1 MRRIDRRLM
10 AKLAREH
17 GHADTPIVYHDRQWL
32 VRELF
37 WRSHDS
43 LLDLSR
49 PPSRKRV
56 LDFGGGNGVLL
67 PTLSPRFDEVV
78 CVDLHA
84 RMAREVVRLFELPNV
99 EVMEGDIFQLKL
111 PDGHFDTIIAASVL
125 EHIEDLP
132 PLAAEIA
139 RLLAPGGELLVNV
152 PSENRFYELGRR
164 VFRYIKPADHY
175 HDAGYVTDTLRSHL
189 RLDKKRHF
197 PVNFAPLSVFCLL
210 RFIR

>member
-1 MRRIDRRLM
+1 M
-10 AKLAREH
+10 AKLAEEY
-17 GHADTPIVYHDRQWL
+17 GHADTPIVYHDRRWL

-37 WRSHDS
+37 WRSHDA
-43 LLDLSR
+43 LLALSR
-49 PPSRKRV
+49 PPSRKRA

-67 PTLSPRFDEVV
+67 PTLSPLFDEVV

-99 EVMEGDIFQLKL
+99 KIMEGDIFQLSL
-111 PDGHFDTIIAASVL
+111 PDACFDTVVAASVL

-139 RLLAPGGELLVNV
+139 RLLAPGGELLANV

-164 VFRYIKPADHY
+164 IFRYTKPADHY
-175 HDAGYVTDTLRSHL
+175 HAASYVVEMLSRDLC
-189 RLDKKRHF
+189 LDKRRHF
-197 PVNFAPLSVFCLL
+197 PVNFSPLSVFCLL